1 MKNFQY
7 TYLENNKE
15 IAVKITAKNIGQVKN
30 FLKSKGIKPKKLVEV
45 KPSILEIL
53 TEEKTVKTDDIIVF
67 SQLFA
72 GCIKM
77 GLSIKDSLDLLA
89 RQVESRLLQA
99 RLNEIMIDVET
110 GAKMSDAFKKHTDI
124 FPKFYPMLL
133 KAGESSGDLPKV
145 LEYIGSYLERVSGL
159 KKELIGVFT
168 YPGIVSLV
176 GLGLLV
182 LILIFV
188 APTFK
193 DVFMSTKGMVLPVPT
208 VVLFYLS
215 DTIKDNSTVIVGGFI
230 SIIVGFIAFKRT
242 EKGQYFLDS
251 FVLRV
256 PLVGE
261 VVKSALVLR
270 FLKAFDILV
279 NNKVPIL
286 EALKVL
292 EDSTFNLAFKEIVTE
307 MRKDVSKGLPIAGAL
322 LDNKHIVPPLVAYS
336 ISMGEK
342 SGALGD
348 TISRVSG
355 FIDKDLVFAMK
366 KLSSRLDPVLTLGI
380 GIMVLFIALAIY
392 LPIFDMMTQA
402 G

>member
-159 KKELIGVFT
+159 KELIGVFT